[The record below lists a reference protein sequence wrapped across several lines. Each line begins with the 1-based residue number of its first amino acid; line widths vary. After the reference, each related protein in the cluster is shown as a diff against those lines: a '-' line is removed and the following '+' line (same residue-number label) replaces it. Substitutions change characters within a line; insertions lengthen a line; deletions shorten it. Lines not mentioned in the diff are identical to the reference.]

1 MFGKFKGILGQPG
14 RGPAPEAPK
23 AQPRPGRPAAAPV
36 AAAARTAAR
45 SAPAHTG
52 EPDLAVADVMPLRG
66 IGSSRPVPA
75 APAPSAARAVA
86 PSARAAT
93 SDISEN
99 PEELALLDQFEGKVL
114 TAENGGIQLQKG
126 YRQFIAALED
136 GTLLVAKSH
145 QATQAVS
152 GARAMIQRSNFRE
165 KRTLLVKMED
175 IRKIYEAD
183 AKRRGL
189 KDSGSDTATMQ
200 KAVIELIAAA
210 AASRCSDIHVEVKR
224 FEAQIF
230 MRSDGVIAKVRDMPS
245 ATAQDFCQ
253 AAFNMADASD
263 ASYKPFEF
271 QGARITSLKTPLPEG
286 VQAVRLQFNPLPDG
300 GRYLVARLLYA
311 QKVGKQADIDELGYT
326 KGQIF
331 QIKRM
336 RRKPIGINIIS
347 GPTGSG
353 KSTTLQRSLDA
364 ALRDVNYEKN
374 VITVED
380 PPEYEIL
387 GARQLPVT
395 NVKTEAERKEAFRA
409 AIAASLRSDP
419 DIVMIG
425 EIRDIASA
433 SLAFQA
439 AMTGHQVWA
448 SLHANSALAILDRLR
463 DMGVE
468 IYRLSDETLVTG
480 LIGQRL
486 VRVMCPHCKIPF
498 RQGIEEGILG
508 ADKAKIVCDAIGEDL
523 AESRLFVGNAKGCEH
538 KCRMGYTG
546 RTVVADVIQT
556 DRAFME
562 FYGQG
567 NKTKAYEYWLESLDG
582 VTMPENALLKS
593 VQGFVD
599 PREVEDKVGLIDEID
614 PKRFARL
621 VAELDAQNT

>member
-1 MFGKFKGILGQPG
+1 MLGRFKGVLG
-14 RGPAPEAPK
+14 RTEAPAPAPPK
-23 AQPRPGRPAAAPV
+23 AGPRPGKPAPGIAPQ
-36 AAAARTAAR
+36 RTQPRAQER
-45 SAPAHTG
+45 APTA
-52 EPDLAVADVMPLRG
+52 EVADAGDEVMPLRG
-66 IGSSRPVPA
+66 IGSGSRGFATPARPVQP
-75 APAPSAARAVA
+75 RAVV
-86 PSARAAT
+86 PVT
-93 SDISEN
+93 DISESA
-99 PEELALLDQFEGKVL
+99 EALAELDLFEGKVL
-114 TAENGGIQLQKG
+114 TGESGGLPLPKN
-126 YRQFIAALED
+126 YRQFIAALDD

-145 QATQAVS
+145 QASQAVS
-152 GARAMIQRSNFRE
+152 GARAIIQRANFRDQ
-165 KRTLLVKMED
+165 RILLVKLED
-175 IRKIYEAD
+175 IRKVYHAD
-183 AKRRGL
+183 ARRRGL
-189 KDSGSDTATMQ
+189 KDTGSDTATMQ

-210 AASRCSDIHVEVKR
+210 AANRCSDIHVEVKR

-230 MRSDGVIAKVRDMPS
+230 MRSDGVMAKVRDMPS

-263 ASYKPFEF
+263 ASYKPYEF

-326 KGQIF
+326 ANQIF

-380 PPEYEIL
+380 PPEYEIV

-395 NVKTEAERKEAFRA
+395 NVKTEDERKEAFRA

-425 EIRDIASA
+425 EIRDFASA

-448 SLHANSALAILDRLR
+448 SLHANSALSILDRLR

-468 IYRLSDETLVTG
+468 LYRLSDETLVTG

-486 VRVMCPHCKIPF
+486 VRVLCPHCRLPF
-498 RQGIEEGILG
+498 AKGVSQGVLPTDR
-508 ADKAKIVCDAIGEDL
+508 ASIVCEALGEEV
-523 AESRLFVGNAKGCEH
+523 AERRVFVGNPAGGCEN
-538 KCRMGYTG
+538 KCRGGFTG

-556 DRAFME
+556 DRTFME
-562 FYGQG
+562 YYGRG
-567 NKTKAYEYWLESLDG
+567 DKTKAHAYWLDKLEG

-593 VQGFVD
+593 VSGLVD

-614 PKRFARL
+614 PDRFRAL
-621 VAELDAQNT
+621 IAAHDAASGK

>member
-1 MFGKFKGILGQPG
+1 
-14 RGPAPEAPK
+14 
-23 AQPRPGRPAAAPV
+23 
-36 AAAARTAAR
+36 
-45 SAPAHTG
+45 
-52 EPDLAVADVMPLRG
+52 
-66 IGSSRPVPA
+66 
-75 APAPSAARAVA
+75 
-86 PSARAAT
+86 
-93 SDISEN
+93 
-99 PEELALLDQFEGKVL
+99 
-114 TAENGGIQLQKG
+114 
-126 YRQFIAALED
+126 
-136 GTLLVAKSH
+136 
-145 QATQAVS
+145 
-152 GARAMIQRSNFRE
+152 
-165 KRTLLVKMED
+165 MED
-175 IRKIYEAD
+175 IRKVYDAD
-183 AKRRGL
+183 ARRRGL
-189 KDSGSDTATMQ
+189 KDTGSDTATMQ

-210 AASRCSDIHVEVKR
+210 ASSRCSDIHVEVKR

-230 MRSDGVIAKVRDMPS
+230 LRSDGVMAKLRDMPS

-263 ASYKPFEF
+263 ASYKPYEF

-326 KGQIF
+326 RNQIF

-380 PPEYEIL
+380 PPEYEIV

-395 NVKTEAERKEAFRA
+395 NVKTEDERKEAFRA

-425 EIRDIASA
+425 EIRDFASA

-468 IYRLSDETLVTG
+468 LYRLSDETLVTG

-486 VRVMCPHCKIPF
+486 VRVLCPHCRLPF
-498 RQGIEEGILG
+498 QKGIDDGILP
-508 ADKAKIVCDAIGEDL
+508 ADRARIVCDAIGEDM
-523 AESRLFVGNAKGCEH
+523 ARSRVFVGNPKGGCAH
-538 KCRMGYTG
+538 KCRSGYTG

-556 DRAFME
+556 DRNFME
-562 FYGQG
+562 MYGKG
-567 NKTKAYEYWLESLDG
+567 EKTKAHAYWLEHLEG
-582 VTMPENALLKS
+582 VTMPENALLKCVS
-593 VQGFVD
+593 GLVD
-599 PREVEDKVGLIDEID
+599 PREVEDKVGLIDEIS
-614 PKRFARL
+614 PERFRTL
-621 VAELDAQNT
+621 VAAHDAAADK